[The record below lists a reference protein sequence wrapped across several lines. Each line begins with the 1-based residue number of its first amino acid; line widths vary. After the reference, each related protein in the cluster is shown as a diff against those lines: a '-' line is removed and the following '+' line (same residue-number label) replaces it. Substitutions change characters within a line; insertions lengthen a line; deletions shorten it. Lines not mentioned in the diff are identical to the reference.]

1 MNKNRFS
8 EYWTQVEYC
17 QFKSSLVALPAN
29 RQLWNQLA
37 EDWAALAQSQFQPA
51 RERSLLPGVAAR
63 EHSLAA

>member
-17 QFKSSLVALPAN
+17 QLKAELVTLPAS
-29 RQLWNQLA
+29 RRLWSQLA
-37 EDWAALAQSQFQPA
+37 EDWSALAHSQFQPA
-51 RERSLLPGVAAR
+51 RERSLLPATVEQ